1 MPTEFVQYARMA
13 VTTFVFPTKSAAKVD
28 QLICRP
34 EDSLAWTCG
43 DWPPGSLDEYAAVAR
58 IPAGTFVD
66 VWAAAQ
72 GGNNTTRPRAVAM
85 ALCIAAALPKP
96 LKHADLRVVL
106 GHNEFSR
113 LLDEARAE
121 LDRARVLWRQRTE
134 AQ

>member
-1 MPTEFVQYARMA
+1 MVGKSIRH
-13 VTTFVFPTKSAAKVD
+13 SAASYGK
-28 QLICRP
+28 IYT

-72 GGNNTTRPRAVAM
+72 GGNTTTRPRAVAM
-85 ALCIAAALPKP
+85 VLFKP
-96 LKHADLRVVL
+96 LLERATDVKTVL
-106 GHNEFSR
+106 GHDEFSR

-121 LDRARVLWRQRTE
+121 LARARALWRERME
-134 AQ
+134 AEA